1 MLHKTK
7 KQRNWKENQKSLP
20 VSMCGTYSLQR
31 KQKQNDNDETW
42 NGKWKTEN
50 GTWKKE
56 NEKTRDQLKDDEE
69 MSMMFETKI

>member
-1 MLHKTK
+1 MMKP
-7 KQRNWKENQKSLP
+7 E
-20 VSMCGTYSLQR
+20 
-31 KQKQNDNDETW
+31 
-42 NGKWKTEN
+42 TEN

>member
-1 MLHKTK
+1 
-7 KQRNWKENQKSLP
+7 
-20 VSMCGTYSLQR
+20 MCGTYSLQR

-56 NEKTRDQLKDDEE
+56 IEKTRDQLKDDEE